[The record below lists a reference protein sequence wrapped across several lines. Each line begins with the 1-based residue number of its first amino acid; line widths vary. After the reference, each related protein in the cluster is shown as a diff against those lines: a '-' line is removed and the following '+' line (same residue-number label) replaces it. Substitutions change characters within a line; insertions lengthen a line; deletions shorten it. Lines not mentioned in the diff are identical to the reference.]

1 MPCDINGEYLQP
13 GTPPPPRIPPGDVG
27 HDTPEQWV
35 PFNNRAEF
43 QMADFL
49 YRQNQMPRSQI
60 NTLSEILAQMYPDS
74 PPPFA
79 DHNELY
85 EIIDSIEQGDT
96 IWSSFSIS
104 YTGPRPLQDV
114 PPWMVAEYDVWY
126 RNPRTVIRNQLANP
140 NAGAEGFD
148 TAPFRE
154 FDSNN
159 KRRYQ
164 NFMSGNWAYRQA
176 DAIAEDDETHGGM
189 FVPVILGS
197 DKTTV
202 SVATGQNEYYPLYAS
217 TGVVHNNVRRAHR
230 GAVSL
235 VAFLA
240 IPKTSREYANDQAF
254 RDFTRQLFH
263 TSLEIILEPLRGAMT
278 TPEVTMCP
286 DGHYRRVIYGLG
298 PYIADYPEQVLLSSI
313 VTGWC
318 PKCTAPPENLDGP
331 SGRRTHEHTAA
342 LLDAFNLKV
351 LWRDYG
357 IAGNITPF
365 TASFPRADIHELL
378 SPDLLHQLI
387 KGTFKDHLVTWV
399 EEYLTMEHG
408 AAGAAVVMA
417 DIDRRIAAAPS
428 FPGLRRFKEGR
439 GFKQWTGDDSKAL
452 MKVFLPAIAGHV
464 PSEMVRAI
472 SAFLDFCYLVRRD
485 VIDETTLDAI
495 DDALR
500 RFHRDRAIFLVTGV
514 RNDFSLPR
522 QHSLVHYRTHIEL
535 FGAPNGLCSSIT
547 ESKHIKAVKEPW
559 RRSSHFEA
567 LGQMLLTN
575 QRLDKLDAF
584 RADLAAKGLLSHKP
598 VPPPPAPA
606 PPPDDEPDEPVL
618 DGPKVLAHVT
628 LAKCPFPRKSYPRD
642 AVELGTRIKEP
653 MLLDHIRRFLQDQLY
668 PDALPDIPLDACP
681 PFFGKVTS
689 YPSAAAVY
697 YAPSDL
703 SGTNGMRRELI
714 RATHAWRKTGPRYD
728 CVFAEKDAEID
739 GVQGMHTVRVRL
751 LFSIKYGDTVYPCA
765 LIEWFNIVNAHP
777 CEDTGM
783 WIVEPD
789 LNVDG
794 TRVTAVIHLDSI
806 MRLAHLLPVY
816 GAAHL
821 PRDFHFRDTYTSF
834 EAYYVSKFADHH
846 AHEIAF

>member
-1 MPCDINGEYLQP
+1 MPEGPII
-13 GTPPPPRIPPGDVG
+13 PR
-27 HDTPEQWV
+27 
-35 PFNNRAEF
+35 
-43 QMADFL
+43 
-49 YRQNQMPRSQI
+49 QMP
-60 NTLSEILAQMYPDS
+60 EIRLAGDLQWLYPDTS
-74 PPPFA
+74 PPFA
-79 DHNELY
+79 DHSELY
-85 EIIDSIEQGDT
+85 TTIDSIEQGET
-96 IWSSFSIS
+96 VWSSFSIS
-104 YTGPRPLQDV
+104 YTGPRPLENV
-114 PPWMVAEYDVWY
+114 PPWMVTEYEVWY
-126 RNPRTVIRNQLANP
+126 RNPRTVLRNQLANP
-140 NAGAEGFD
+140 NAGASGFD
-148 TAPFRE
+148 AAPFRE

-164 NFMSGNWAYRQA
+164 NFMSGNWAYQQA
-176 DAIAEDDETHGGM
+176 DAIAEDEDTHGGM

-202 SVATGQNEYYPLYAS
+202 SVATGQNDYYPLYVS
-217 TGVVHNNVRRAHR
+217 NGVVHNNVRRAHR
-230 GAVSL
+230 DAVSL

-240 IPKTSREYANDQAF
+240 IPKASREYANDQAF

-263 TSLEIILEPLRGAMT
+263 TSLRIIMEPLRPAMT
-278 TPEVTMCP
+278 APEVTMCP

-298 PYIADYPEQVLLSSI
+298 PYIADYPEQVLLSS
-313 VTGWC
+313 VVNGWC
-318 PKCTAPPENLDGP
+318 PKCTAPPDNLDGP
-331 SGRRTHEHTAA
+331 SGRRSHEHTAA
-342 LLDAFNLKV
+342 LLDAFDLDV

-357 IAGNITPF
+357 IAGKIIPF
-365 TASFPRADIHELL
+365 TASFPRADIHQLL

-399 EEYLTMEHG
+399 EEYLTLEHG
-408 AAGAAVVMA
+408 PTRAAVIMA
-417 DIDRRIAAAPS
+417 DIDRRIAAAPP

-495 DDALR
+495 DSALM
-500 RFHRDRAIFLVTGV
+500 RFHRDREIFLATGV

-522 QHSLVHYRTHIEL
+522 QHSLVHYRVHIEL

-575 QRLDKLDAF
+575 QRLDKLTAF
-584 RADLAAKGLLSHKP
+584 RADLTAKGLLSNKAIP
-598 VPPPPAPA
+598 PA
-606 PPPDDEPDEPVL
+606 PPPDDDADNPIL
-618 DGPKVLAHVT
+618 DGPIVLSHVT
-628 LAKCPFPRKSYPRD
+628 LARRPSPRGMYPRD
-642 AVELGTRIKEP
+642 VDALGECINEP
-653 MLLDHIRRFLQDQLY
+653 HLLDHIRRFLQDQLY
-668 PDALPDIPLDACP
+668 PDALPDTPLDGCP
-681 PFFGKVTS
+681 LFYGKVTA

-697 YAPSDL
+697 YAPSDI
-703 SGTNGMRRELI
+703 SGTNGMHRELI
-714 RATHAWRKTGPRYD
+714 RATHSWRNTGPRYD
-728 CVFAEKDAEID
+728 CVFAEKDADID

-751 LFSIKYGDTVYPCA
+751 LFSIKHNDSIYPCA
-765 LIEWFNIVNAHP
+765 LVEWFNIVNAHP

-783 WIVEPD
+783 WVVEPD
-789 LNVDG
+789 RDANG
-794 TRVTAVIHLDSI
+794 IRATSVIHLDSI

-816 GAAHL
+816 GSAHL
-821 PRDFHFRDTYTSF
+821 PRDFHFRDTYDSF